1 VRRHPR
7 RDPNLGTGVPHVVG
21 ILARIAQRFHPS
33 EAPTRNMRS
42 ADVVHQRCTLRL
54 MQPFVR
60 AVRVIANLIQ
70 LIAQTRK
77 TLAQTNKLLLRL
89 VLLVS
94 WDT

>member
-1 VRRHPR
+1 
-7 RDPNLGTGVPHVVG
+7 
-21 ILARIAQRFHPS
+21 
-33 EAPTRNMRS
+33 
-42 ADVVHQRCTLRL
+42 